1 MCLFLQGLMGEA
13 GNLSGLGPANL
24 ASLIM
29 KDMSFRKCGVSAN
42 LSTFLYN
49 MGDNSSGLSSTCD
62 MPGTALDFPWIFSFH
77 LHIYS
82 EESTM
87 LLIIKGA

>member
-29 KDMSFRKCGVSAN
+29 KDMPFRKYGVSAN

-49 MGDNSSGLSSTCD
+49 MGDNRSGL
-62 MPGTALDFPWIFSFH
+62 
-77 LHIYS
+77 
-82 EESTM
+82 
-87 LLIIKGA
+87 